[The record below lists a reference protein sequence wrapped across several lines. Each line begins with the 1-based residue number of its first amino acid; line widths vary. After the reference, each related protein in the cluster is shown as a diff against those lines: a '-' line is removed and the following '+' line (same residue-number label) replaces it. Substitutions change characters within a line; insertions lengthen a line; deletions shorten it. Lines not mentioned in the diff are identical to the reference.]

1 MTSSSTTKTSAATG
15 SASKLA
21 VVTLDDEGRGV
32 GPLGDVM
39 VHVPGALPG
48 ELVDV
53 TIEHR
58 SPHRPQAFARLR
70 SVLHPSPSR
79 VAPVCP
85 ATGRCGGCPL
95 GMLDYEV
102 QLTTKHDRAAGLL
115 ATVPGAPPLA
125 GIVRSPRAVGY
136 RGQAKLVYGYPRA
149 DAAPCLGAYAPRSHQ
164 IVDLAGCRVVEPVLD
179 EVRRA
184 VLSELTKRGVEPHD
198 ERTGTGT
205 LAYVVLRANAAGEV
219 LATFVGPDLDA
230 LAPLASLLGAHPALV
245 GVAANLRPQG
255 NAIFGRTTRTLAGK
269 SEIVERVG
277 GIELRLSPT
286 AFFQV
291 NRDIATALYAEVA
304 ERMRDAA
311 GLVVDAY
318 AGVGGIAL
326 TLSRAGAEVLGIEV
340 NADAVREATSA
351 AHTLGLPARFV
362 VADAAAGLREVAS
375 VDALVVN
382 PPRRGL
388 DRAMLD
394 VIADKQPRQVA
405 YVSCDPATLTRDL
418 RILVEQGLRI
428 THVRAFDMHPQTAHI
443 ETLAILER

>member
-1 MTSSSTTKTSAATG
+1 MSSSTTKTSAATG
-15 SASKLA
+15 SASKVA
-21 VVTLDDEGRGV
+21 VVALDDEGRGV
-32 GPLGDVM
+32 GPLGDVT

-70 SVLHPSPSR
+70 SVLQPSPSR

-95 GMLDYEV
+95 GMLDYDV
-102 QLTTKHDRAAGLL
+102 QLTTKHDRVAALL
-115 ATVPGAPPLA
+115 AEVPGAPPLA
-125 GIVRSPRAVGY
+125 GIVRSQRPVGY
-136 RGQAKLVYGYPRA
+136 RAQAKLVYGFPRA
-149 DAAPCLGAYAPRSHQ
+149 GAAPCLGAYAPRSHQ
-164 IVDLAGCRVVEPVLD
+164 VVDLAGCRVVEPVLE

-184 VLSELTKRGVEPHD
+184 VLAELTKRTIAPYD
-198 ERTGTGT
+198 ERAHTGT

-219 LATFVGPDLDA
+219 LGTFVGPDLDA
-230 LAPLASLLGAHPALV
+230 LAPLASVLDAHPALV
-245 GVAANLRPQG
+245 GVAANLRPPG
-255 NAIFGRTTRTLAGK
+255 NAIFGRATRTLAGR
-269 SEIVERVG
+269 SEIVERIG

-291 NRDIATALYAEVA
+291 NRDIATAMYREIADLVA
-304 ERMRDAA
+304 RDAA

-326 TLSRAGAEVLGIEV
+326 TLSRAGADVLGIEV

-351 AHTLGLPARFV
+351 ARTLGLSTRFL
-362 VADAAAGLREVAS
+362 VADAAAGLREVPS

-388 DRAMLD
+388 DRSMLD
-394 VIADKQPRQVA
+394 VIADKRPRRLA
-405 YVSCDPATLTRDL
+405 YVSCDPGTLMRDL

-428 THVRAFDMHPQTAHI
+428 THVRAFDMHPQTAHV
-443 ETLAILER
+443 ETLAVLER